1 MGVPR
6 KVALMTCMNCAL
18 DQSIA
23 PDPMRGVKPTKAR
36 CRPIPIG
43 TQTQKNKAA
52 SITEAAADRAPRR
65 VRTQRRRR
73 ARPPSANASSGC
85 VIHASS
91 ICDPCDLIRPTGRPD
106 RTHAGHTIDR
116 SNDRCPPERREGGA

>member
-6 KVALMTCMNCAL
+6 KVALMTYMSCAL

-52 SITEAAADRAPRR
+52 SIKEAAADRAPRR
-65 VRTQRRRR
+65 GRTQRRRR
-73 ARPPSANASSGC
+73 ARARAEREC
-85 VIHASS
+85 KQRV
-91 ICDPCDLIRPTGRPD
+91 CDPCIVHLRSMRSHPTDRPTRPD
-106 RTHAGHTIDR
+106 TRRPHDLSTERSMRT
-116 SNDRCPPERREGGA
+116 